1 MKRNNH
7 IEINNIFKKEISNQ
21 KIKDV
26 LKITWQTLKK
36 KKFLPEDKILDLSIA
51 LIPEKKM
58 IELNEKYRKQVGST
72 DVLSFCYDNKD
83 KKVTGELILS
93 PEVIKRFAKEDK
105 KDFKRELN
113 KNLIHG
119 LLHIVGFKHGRK
131 MFNLQQNILLG
142 VNKYK

>member
-21 KIKDV
+21 KIEDV

-83 KKVTGELILS
+83 KKVAGELILS